1 MGEWEL
7 ILFSSFSAAASSFR
21 LPACVMLCVVL
32 LFFVYL
38 MLSFIDPFLVL
49 CVFVCYICVSFA
61 LSVSSFRSR
70 APRSR
75 SDGGSDA
82 TKGSRA
88 RGSIIAAC
96 LHVLSL
102 SLTLILSFV
111 AKRTP
116 HSMSLSA
123 CCVVKR
129 QLNKCMCV
137 CACVLNTPLCICA
150 HNFTVIL
157 KQLIKLTCYY
167 FSPCILFM
175 LFATF
180 HLT

>member
-1 MGEWEL
+1 
-7 ILFSSFSAAASSFR
+7 
-21 LPACVMLCVVL
+21 
-32 LFFVYL
+32 

-82 TKGSRA
+82 TAKGSRA

-102 SLTLILSFV
+102 SHTHTLF
-111 AKRTP
+111 
-116 HSMSLSA
+116 
-123 CCVVKR
+123 CG
-129 QLNKCMCV
+129 QED
-137 CACVLNTPLCICA
+137 
-150 HNFTVIL
+150 
-157 KQLIKLTCYY
+157 
-167 FSPCILFM
+167 
-175 LFATF
+175 ATF
-180 HLT
+180 HESAVLLNVN

>member
-1 MGEWEL
+1 
-7 ILFSSFSAAASSFR
+7 
-21 LPACVMLCVVL
+21 
-32 LFFVYL
+32 

-82 TKGSRA
+82 TAKGSRA
-88 RGSIIAAC
+88 SGSIIAAC

-123 CCVVKR
+123 SLLCC
-129 QLNKCMCV
+129 
-137 CACVLNTPLCICA
+137 
-150 HNFTVIL
+150 
-157 KQLIKLTCYY
+157 
-167 FSPCILFM
+167 
-175 LFATF
+175 
-180 HLT
+180 